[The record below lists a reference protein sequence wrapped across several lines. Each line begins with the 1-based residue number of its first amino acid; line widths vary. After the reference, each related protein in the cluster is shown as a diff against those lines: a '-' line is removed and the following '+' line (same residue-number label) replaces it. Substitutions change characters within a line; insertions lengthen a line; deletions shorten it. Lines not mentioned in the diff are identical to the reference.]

1 MNNYLL
7 FLFRFFLWSF
17 LVVFFLGLS
26 FFLTDLFGIYHTR
39 DYMPEY
45 IRSLFFKDDDQSL
58 DYTHISLDEI
68 RMIKEKEAIYIK
80 SQQVEKLREEL
91 KKREDSLNKLEAE
104 LNQKQKD
111 LDLKQ
116 KLIDDIVNKYRD
128 EDANFMQ
135 AALYLMN
142 MPPEDAVK
150 RIEELN
156 DEIAISYM
164 RKVED
169 IAKKEGRV
177 SIVPHWLSLMN
188 SKKAAVLIRKMSV
201 SSLE

>member
-1 MNNYLL
+1 MNSCLSFLLRFFSWL
-7 FLFRFFLWSF
+7 FL
-17 LVVFFLGLS
+17 VIFFLGLS
-26 FFLTDLFGIYHTR
+26 FFLIDLFGIYKTR
-39 DYMPEY
+39 DYLPAY
-45 IRSLFFKDDDQSL
+45 IRVLLFKEDDQPL
-58 DYTHISLDEI
+58 EYTHISLDEI

-116 KLIDDIVNKYRD
+116 KVVNDIVNKYKD
-128 EDANFMQ
+128 EDANFAQ
-135 AALYLMN
+135 AALYLIN

-150 RIEELN
+150 RLEELN

-169 IAKKEGRV
+169 IAKKEGRA
-177 SIVPHWLSLMN
+177 SIVPYWLSLMD

>member
-1 MNNYLL
+1 MNSCLSFLL
-7 FLFRFFLWSF
+7 RFFVWLFFVIFF
-17 LVVFFLGLS
+17 LVFAFFLV
-26 FFLTDLFGIYHTR
+26 DLFGIYQTR
-39 DYMPEY
+39 GYLPVY
-45 IRSLFFKDDDQSL
+45 IRSLLFKEDVQSFE
-58 DYTHISLDEI
+58 YTNVSLDEI
-68 RMIKEKEAIYIK
+68 RMMKEKEAIYIK

-111 LDLKQ
+111 LDFKQ
-116 KLIDDIVNKYRD
+116 KIIDDIVNKYRD
-128 EDANFMQ
+128 EDANFAQ
-135 AALYLMN
+135 AALYLIN

-150 RIEELN
+150 RLEELN

-169 IAKKEGRV
+169 IAKKEGRA
-177 SIVPHWLSLMN
+177 SIVPYWLSLMD

>member
-1 MNNYLL
+1 M
-7 FLFRFFLWSF
+7 
-17 LVVFFLGLS
+17 VIFFLGLS
-26 FFLTDLFGIYHTR
+26 FFLIDLFGIYKTR
-39 DYMPEY
+39 DYLPAY
-45 IRSLFFKDDDQSL
+45 IRVLLFKEDDRPL
-58 DYTHISLDEI
+58 EYTHISLDEI

-111 LDLKQ
+111 LDSKQ
-116 KLIDDIVNKYRD
+116 KVVNDIVNKYKD
-128 EDANFMQ
+128 EDANFAQ
-135 AALYLMN
+135 AALYLIN

-150 RIEELN
+150 RLEELN

-169 IAKKEGRV
+169 IAKKEGRA
-177 SIVPHWLSLMN
+177 SIVPYWLSLMD

>member
-1 MNNYLL
+1 MND
-7 FLFRFFLWSF
+7 FLSFSLRFFLWLF
-17 LVVFFLGLS
+17 LVIFFLVFS
-26 FFLTDLFGIYHTR
+26 FFLFDLFGIYQTR
-39 DYMPEY
+39 DYLPMY
-45 IRSLFFKDDDQSL
+45 IRALLFKVDAQPPE
-58 DYTHISLDEI
+58 YTHISLEEI

-80 SQQVEKLREEL
+80 GQQVEKLREEL

-116 KLIDDIVNKYRD
+116 RVIDDIVNKYKD
-128 EDANFMQ
+128 EDANFAQ
-135 AALYLMN
+135 AALYLVN
-142 MPPEDAVK
+142 MPPKDAVK
-150 RIEELN
+150 RLEELN

-169 IAKKEGRV
+169 IAKKEGRA
-177 SIVPHWLSLMN
+177 SIVPYWLSLMD

>member
-1 MNNYLL
+1 MNDFLL
-7 FLFRFFLWSF
+7 FLLRFVLWLFLVIFFL
-17 LVVFFLGLS
+17 VFS
-26 FFLTDLFGIYHTR
+26 FFLIDLFGIYQTR
-39 DYMPEY
+39 DYLPVY
-45 IRSLFFKDDDQSL
+45 IRSLLFKGDAQPL
-58 DYTHISLDEI
+58 EYTHISLEEI

-80 SQQVEKLREEL
+80 GQQVEKLREEL

-116 KLIDDIVNKYRD
+116 KVIDDIVNKYKD
-128 EDANFMQ
+128 EDANFAQ
-135 AALYLMN
+135 AALYLIN
-142 MPPEDAVK
+142 MPPKDAVK
-150 RIEELN
+150 RLEELN
-156 DEIAISYM
+156 DEIAIYYM

-177 SIVPHWLSLMN
+177 SIVPYWLSLMD

>member
-1 MNNYLL
+1 MN
-7 FLFRFFLWSF
+7 SF
-17 LVVFFLGLS
+17 LSFVLRLVFWLLLIVFLLGLS
-26 FFLTDLFGIYHTR
+26 FFLIDLFGIYRAR
-39 DYMPEY
+39 DYLPSYIKTLVFKEDAQFSEY
-45 IRSLFFKDDDQSL
+45 
-58 DYTHISLDEI
+58 TNISLDEI

-80 SQQVEKLREEL
+80 NQQVEKLREEL
-91 KKREDSLNKLEAE
+91 KKREESLNKFEAE

-116 KLIDDIVNKYRD
+116 KIIDDIVNKYKD
-128 EDANFMQ
+128 EDKNFVQ
-135 AALYLMN
+135 AALYLIN
-142 MPPEDAVK
+142 MPPQDAVK
-150 RIEELN
+150 RLEELN

-169 IAKKEGRV
+169 IAKKEGRS
-177 SIVPHWLSLMN
+177 SIVPYWLSLMD

>member
-7 FLFRFFLWSF
+7 FLFRFFLWLF
-17 LVVFFLGLS
+17 LVIFFLGLS

-39 DYMPEY
+39 DYLPKY
-45 IRSLFFKDDDQSL
+45 IRTLFFKDDEQLL

-91 KKREDSLNKLEAE
+91 KKREDNLNKLEAE

-128 EDANFMQ
+128 EDANFAQ
-135 AALYLMN
+135 AALYLIN

-169 IAKKEGRV
+169 IAKKEGRA
-177 SIVPHWLSLMN
+177 SIVPYWLSLMD

-201 SSLE
+201 SALE

>member
-1 MNNYLL
+1 MNDFLSFLL
-7 FLFRFFLWSF
+7 RFFLWLF
-17 LVVFFLGLS
+17 LVIFFLVFS
-26 FFLTDLFGIYHTR
+26 FFLVDLFGIYQTR
-39 DYMPEY
+39 DYLPVY
-45 IRSLFFKDDDQSL
+45 IRALFFKGDSQPPE
-58 DYTHISLDEI
+58 YTHISLEEI

-80 SQQVEKLREEL
+80 GQQVEKFREEL

-116 KLIDDIVNKYRD
+116 KVIDDIVNKYKD
-128 EDANFMQ
+128 EDANFAQ
-135 AALYLMN
+135 AALYLIN
-142 MPPEDAVK
+142 MPPKDAVK
-150 RIEELN
+150 RLEELN

-169 IAKKEGRV
+169 IAKKEGRA
-177 SIVPHWLSLMN
+177 SIVPYWLSLMD

>member
-7 FLFRFFLWSF
+7 FLFRFFLWLF
-17 LVVFFLGLS
+17 LVIFFLGLS
-26 FFLTDLFGIYHTR
+26 FFLGDLFGIYHTR
-39 DYMPEY
+39 DYLPKY
-45 IRSLFFKDDDQSL
+45 IRTLFFKDDEQLL

-91 KKREDSLNKLEAE
+91 KKREDNLNKLEAE

-128 EDANFMQ
+128 EDANFAQ
-135 AALYLMN
+135 AALYLIN

-169 IAKKEGRV
+169 IAKKEGRA
-177 SIVPHWLSLMN
+177 SIVPYWLSLMD

-201 SSLE
+201 SALE

>member
-1 MNNYLL
+1 
-7 FLFRFFLWSF
+7 
-17 LVVFFLGLS
+17 
-26 FFLTDLFGIYHTR
+26 
-39 DYMPEY
+39 MPKY
-45 IRSLFFKDDDQSL
+45 IRTLFFKDDEQLL

-91 KKREDSLNKLEAE
+91 KKREDNLNKLEAE

-128 EDANFMQ
+128 EDANFAQ
-135 AALYLMN
+135 AALYLIN

-169 IAKKEGRV
+169 IAKKEGRA
-177 SIVPHWLSLMN
+177 SIVPYWLSLMD

-201 SSLE
+201 SALE

>member
-1 MNNYLL
+1 MNSCLSFLL
-7 FLFRFFLWSF
+7 RFFLWLF
-17 LVVFFLGLS
+17 LVIFFLGLS
-26 FFLTDLFGIYHTR
+26 FFLIDLFGIYQAR
-39 DYMPEY
+39 DYLPSY
-45 IRSLFFKDDDQSL
+45 IRVLLFKGDDQPL
-58 DYTHISLDEI
+58 EYTHISLDEI

-111 LDLKQ
+111 LDSKQ
-116 KLIDDIVNKYRD
+116 KVVNDIVNKYKD
-128 EDANFMQ
+128 EDANFAQ
-135 AALYLMN
+135 AALYLIN

-150 RIEELN
+150 RLEELN

-169 IAKKEGRV
+169 IAKKEGRA
-177 SIVPHWLSLMN
+177 SIVPYWLSLMD

>member
-1 MNNYLL
+1 MNSFLSFLLRLILWL
-7 FLFRFFLWSF
+7 FLIIFL
-17 LVVFFLGLS
+17 LGLS
-26 FFLTDLFGIYHTR
+26 FFLLDLFGIYQAR
-39 DYMPEY
+39 DYLPLY
-45 IRSLFFKDDDQSL
+45 IRALVFKEAAQPL
-58 DYTHISLDEI
+58 EYTNISLDEI

-80 SQQVEKLREEL
+80 NQQVEKLREEL
-91 KKREDSLNKLEAE
+91 KKREDNLNKFEAE

-116 KLIDDIVNKYRD
+116 KVIDDIVNKYKE
-128 EDANFMQ
+128 EDANFAQ
-135 AALYLMN
+135 AALYLIN

-150 RIEELN
+150 RLEELN

-169 IAKKEGRV
+169 IAKKEGRA
-177 SIVPHWLSLMN
+177 SIVPYWLSLMD

>member
-1 MNNYLL
+1 MNS
-7 FLFRFFLWSF
+7 FLSFFLRFFLWLF
-17 LVVFFLGLS
+17 LVIFFLGFS
-26 FFLTDLFGIYHTR
+26 FFLVDLFGIYHTR
-39 DYMPEY
+39 DYLPVY
-45 IRSLFFKDDDQSL
+45 IRALLFREDTESLE
-58 DYTHISLDEI
+58 YTNISLDEI

-116 KLIDDIVNKYRD
+116 KVIDDIVNKYRD
-128 EDANFMQ
+128 EDTNFAQ
-135 AALYLMN
+135 AALYLIN

-150 RIEELN
+150 RLEELN

-169 IAKKEGRV
+169 MAKKEGRA
-177 SIVPHWLSLMN
+177 SIVPYWLSLMD

>member
-1 MNNYLL
+1 MIICYFYLDFFCGYFWL
-7 FLFRFFLWSF
+7 FFS
-17 LVVFFLGLS
+17 LGLS

-39 DYMPEY
+39 DYLPKY
-45 IRSLFFKDDDQSL
+45 IRTLFFKDDEQLL

-91 KKREDSLNKLEAE
+91 KKREDNLNKLEAE

-128 EDANFMQ
+128 EDANFAQ
-135 AALYLMN
+135 AALYLIN

-169 IAKKEGRV
+169 IAKKEGRA
-177 SIVPHWLSLMN
+177 SIVPYWLSLMD

-201 SSLE
+201 SALE

>member
-7 FLFRFFLWSF
+7 FLFRFFLWLF
-17 LVVFFLGLS
+17 LVIFFLGLS

-39 DYMPEY
+39 DYLPKY
-45 IRSLFFKDDDQSL
+45 IRTLFFKDDEQLL

-91 KKREDSLNKLEAE
+91 KKREDNLNKLEAE

-128 EDANFMQ
+128 EDANFAQ
-135 AALYLMN
+135 AALYLVN

-177 SIVPHWLSLMN
+177 SIVPYWLSLMD

>member
-1 MNNYLL
+1 MNSCLSFLL
-7 FLFRFFLWSF
+7 RFFLWLF
-17 LVVFFLGLS
+17 LVIFFLGLS
-26 FFLTDLFGIYHTR
+26 FFLIDLFGIYKTR
-39 DYMPEY
+39 DYLPAY
-45 IRSLFFKDDDQSL
+45 IRVLLFKEDDRPL
-58 DYTHISLDEI
+58 EYTHISLDEI

-111 LDLKQ
+111 LDSKQ
-116 KLIDDIVNKYRD
+116 KVVNDIVNKYKD
-128 EDANFMQ
+128 EDANFAQ
-135 AALYLMN
+135 AALYLIN

-150 RIEELN
+150 RLEELN

-169 IAKKEGRV
+169 IAKKEGRA
-177 SIVPHWLSLMN
+177 SIVPYWLSLMD

>member
-1 MNNYLL
+1 MNSFLSFLIRLILWL
-7 FLFRFFLWSF
+7 FLIVFL
-17 LVVFFLGLS
+17 LGLS
-26 FFLTDLFGIYHTR
+26 FFLLDLFGIYKAR
-39 DYMPEY
+39 DYLPLY
-45 IRSLFFKDDDQSL
+45 IRALVFKEDDQPL
-58 DYTHISLDEI
+58 EYTNISLDEI

-80 SQQVEKLREEL
+80 NQQVEKLREEL
-91 KKREDSLNKLEAE
+91 KKREDNLNKFEAE

-116 KLIDDIVNKYRD
+116 KVIDDIVNKYKD
-128 EDANFMQ
+128 EDANFAQ
-135 AALYLMN
+135 AALYLVN

-150 RIEELN
+150 RLEELN

-169 IAKKEGRV
+169 IAKKEGRA
-177 SIVPHWLSLMN
+177 SIVPYWLSLMD